1 MKKPVIG
8 ITCPW
13 SVETWGS
20 TMEDGGYYYVGRP
33 YVEAISRFGGI
44 PVLISPECEHT
55 ERTMN
60 IQGYLSILDGVLFT
74 GGGDVKRP
82 LGAKLENLRNQQPV
96 RYDYEKELLEA
107 FVDAKKPVL
116 GICRGF
122 QMIIETFGGS
132 LAEELVDGH
141 KQKLPAWEPW
151 HDVIINSQS
160 KLYDL
165 LKTERTGVNS
175 FHVQQAED
183 LPKNFI
189 VSAKTEDGV
198 IEAIEFTGGQ
208 FIMGFQFHPE
218 ELVRQNGEFG
228 KVFEMFIAEATN
240 VNPK

>member
-183 LPKNFI
+183 LPKDFI